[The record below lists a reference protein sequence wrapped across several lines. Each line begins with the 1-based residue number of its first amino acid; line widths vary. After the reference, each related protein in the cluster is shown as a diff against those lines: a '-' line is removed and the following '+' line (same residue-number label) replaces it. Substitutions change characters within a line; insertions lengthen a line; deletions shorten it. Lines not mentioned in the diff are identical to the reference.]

1 MKTTLPGMILGGM
14 MALTLAA
21 CNTTPMNSDS
31 TSTSTST
38 SASTSA
44 SGSSQAAM
52 TGSSDGMKA
61 DGTTPATGKAPVNCT
76 TNTAADG
83 TNAANNPGAKCPTES
98 H

>member
-1 MKTTLPGMILGGM
+1 MKTTIPGMILCGM

-31 TSTSTST
+31 TS
-38 SASTSA
+38 A

-52 TGSSDGMKA
+52 TSSGDGAKA
-61 DGTTPATGKAPVNCT
+61 DGTNAATGKAPVNCT

>member
-1 MKTTLPGMILGGM
+1 MKKTISGMILGGV

-31 TSTSTST
+31 
-38 SASTSA
+38 AM
-44 SGSSQAAM
+44 GSSQAGM
-52 TGSSDGMKA
+52 TQSSDGAKA
-61 DGTTPATGKAPVNCT
+61 SNDFSSGAAPVNCT

>member
-1 MKTTLPGMILGGM
+1 MKTTIPGMILGGV

-21 CNTTPMNSDS
+21 CSSTPMSSDS
-31 TSTSTST
+31 AT
-38 SASTSA
+38 
-44 SGSSQAAM
+44 GSSQAAM
-52 TGSSDGMKA
+52 TGSSDGAKA
-61 DGTTPATGKAPVNCT
+61 AGTMPAAGKAPVNCT

>member
-1 MKTTLPGMILGGM
+1 MKTTISGMILGSV
-14 MALTLAA
+14 MAYTLAA

-31 TSTSTST
+31 AAGSSNAGM
-38 SASTSA
+38 SAS
-44 SGSSQAAM
+44 
-52 TGSSDGMKA
+52 SDPAKA
-61 DGTTPATGKAPVNCT
+61 DTTTGRGATPVNCT